1 MGNDLLVGGQAM
13 TNCMVVKGT
22 DTASYK
28 DMAQGIVADL
38 TTGVVTSGADT
49 DNLNSIERIEGSSY
63 DDVFAFSNPQP
74 GAVYA
79 VEVELDTTRSIL
91 ASLVQIS

>member
-1 MGNDLLVGGQAM
+1 
-13 TNCMVVKGT
+13 
-22 DTASYK
+22 
-28 DMAQGIVADL
+28 MALGIVADL

-63 DDVFAFSNPQP
+63 DDVSAFSNPQP

-79 VEVELDTTRSIL
+79 VEGGAGYNTIDL
-91 ASLVQIS
+91 ASLVQIC